1 MITPAKDAGGNE
13 PGKLETDVRIAGA
26 QKLLFVLLRKVRTVK
41 NEGFQFPINAV
52 GIVDFF

>member
-41 NEGFQFPINAV
+41 NEGFQFHINAV